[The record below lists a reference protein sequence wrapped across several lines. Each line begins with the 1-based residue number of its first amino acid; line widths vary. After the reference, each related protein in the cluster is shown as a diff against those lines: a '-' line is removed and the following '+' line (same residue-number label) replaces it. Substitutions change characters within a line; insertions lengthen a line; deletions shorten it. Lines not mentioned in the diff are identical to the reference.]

1 MHWCWL
7 WTHKDIWS
15 AAATSVDFCQDF
27 YTLKDATFFQGRDV
41 CWSYLSLQ
49 ACSQQLESW
58 HQAAEAVVPSLVVV
72 VISVPQTWN
81 WKTCTFTAEKNQFA
95 CRMMLAGEG
104 DTQVHV
110 KDSKPEMRGEELAIK
125 AANIGIHFICQFN
138 LSFISVTLS
147 RVVRN

>member
-1 MHWCWL
+1 
-7 WTHKDIWS
+7 
-15 AAATSVDFCQDF
+15 
-27 YTLKDATFFQGRDV
+27 
-41 CWSYLSLQ
+41 
-49 ACSQQLESW
+49 
-58 HQAAEAVVPSLVVV
+58 
-72 VISVPQTWN
+72 
-81 WKTCTFTAEKNQFA
+81 
-95 CRMMLAGEG
+95 MLAGEG